1 MSEFKFA
8 CPVCGQHITCDSGS
22 SGSPMACPT
31 CFRNLVVPQATVP
44 GASSLVL
51 SASEVQTRTTPLPGT
66 GGAGNGRAVP
76 KKEFPWAALA
86 LGVVVCMVAATAFVF
101 RARLLSAYQQ
111 AVRVA
116 TNAPPSAPKPEVA
129 AVPATNWTL
138 NLAEAKIPAATAA
151 GQINGQSFT
160 LLGATVMSDLLIL
173 WPGTTWPPDAGVAV
187 SLSQFA
193 KKAEELADKT
203 ISIEATRTNA
213 PRMLLRWKD
222 EQGQSVT
229 RDFHEGYALR
239 VEFGSLAGTRLPGKI
254 YVAAPDEAK
263 SYVAGTFELEI
274 RKPSSPKPKPQP

>member
-22 SGSPMACPT
+22 SGSSMACPT
-31 CFRNLVVPQATVP
+31 CFRNLVVPAASVP
-44 GASSLVL
+44 GASTLVL
-51 SASEVQTRTTPLPGT
+51 SASEVQTRTTPLPGN
-66 GGAGNGRAVP
+66 GGARDVP

-86 LGVVVCMVAATAFVF
+86 LGLVVCMAATAAFVF
-101 RARLLSAYQQ
+101 RARILSAYQQ
-111 AVRVA
+111 AMQLA
-116 TNAPPSAPKPEVA
+116 TNGPPSAPKPDVA
-129 AVPATNWTL
+129 AVPAASWTL
-138 NLAEAKIPAATAA
+138 NLAEAKIPATTAA
-151 GQINGQSFT
+151 GQISGQSFT
-160 LLGATVMSDLLIL
+160 LPGATVVSDLLIL
-173 WPGTTWPPDAGVAV
+173 WPGTTWPPDAGVAL

-203 ISIEATRTNA
+203 IIIEATRTNA

-254 YVAAPDEAK
+254 FVAAPDEAK

-274 RKPSSPKPKPQP
+274 RKPSATKPKPKSQP

>member
-31 CFRNLVVPQATVP
+31 CFRNLVVPQASVP
-44 GASSLVL
+44 GASNLVL
-51 SASEVQTRTTPLPGT
+51 SASEVQTRTTPLPGN
-66 GGAGNGRAVP
+66 GEALPGRAGP
-76 KKEFPWAALA
+76 KKGLPWATLALA
-86 LGVVVCMVAATAFVF
+86 LVVCLAAATAFVF
-101 RARLLSAYQQ
+101 RARILSAYQQ
-111 AVRVA
+111 AVRA
-116 TNAPPSAPKPEVA
+116 ETNAPPSAPKPDVA
-129 AVPATNWTL
+129 AVPATSWTL
-138 NLAEAKIPAATAA
+138 NLADAKIPAATAA

-160 LLGATVMSDLLIL
+160 LPGATVVNDLLIL

-193 KKAEELADKT
+193 KKAEDLADRT
-203 ISIEATRTNA
+203 IIIEATRTNA
-213 PRMLLRWKD
+213 PRILLRWKD

-263 SYVAGTFELEI
+263 SYVAGIFELEI
-274 RKPSSPKPKPQP
+274 RKPSSPKPRN

>member
-22 SGSPMACPT
+22 SGSSMACPT
-31 CFRNLVVPQATVP
+31 CFRNLVVPQATAP
-44 GASSLVL
+44 GASTLVL
-51 SASEVQTRTTPLPGT
+51 SASEVQTRATPLPG
-66 GGAGNGRAVP
+66 NGEARAVP

-86 LGVVVCMVAATAFVF
+86 LGLVLCLAATAAFVF
-101 RARLLSAYQQ
+101 RARILSAYQQ

-116 TNAPPSAPKPEVA
+116 INAPPAAPKPEVA
-129 AVPATNWTL
+129 AVPATSWTL
-138 NLAEAKIPAATAA
+138 NLAEAKIPATTAA
-151 GQINGQSFT
+151 GQISGQSFT
-160 LLGATVMSDLLIL
+160 LPGATIVSDLLIL
-173 WPGTTWPPDAGVAV
+173 WPGTTWPPDAGVAL

-203 ISIEATRTNA
+203 IIIETTRTNA
-213 PRMLLRWKD
+213 PRILLRWKD

-239 VEFGSLAGTRLPGKI
+239 VEFGSLTGTRLPGKI
-254 YVAAPDEAK
+254 FVAAPDEAK

-274 RKPSSPKPKPQP
+274 RKPSATKPKPKPQP

>member
-31 CFRNLVVPQATVP
+31 CFRNLVVPQATTP
-44 GASSLVL
+44 GASTLVL
-51 SASEVQTRTTPLPGT
+51 SASEVQTRTTPLPGN
-66 GGAGNGRAVP
+66 GGARAVP

-86 LGVVVCMVAATAFVF
+86 LGLVVCTAAIAAFVF
-101 RARLLSAYQQ
+101 RARILSAYQQ

-116 TNAPPSAPKPEVA
+116 TNAPPSAPKPDVA
-129 AVPATNWTL
+129 AVPATSWTL
-138 NLAEAKIPAATAA
+138 NLAEAKIPTATAA
-151 GQINGQSFT
+151 GQINGQSLT
-160 LLGATVMSDLLIL
+160 LPGATVVSDLLIL
-173 WPGTTWPPDAGVAV
+173 WPGTTWPPDAGMAL
-187 SLSQFA
+187 SLSQFV
-193 KKAEELADKT
+193 KTAEDLADKT
-203 ISIEATRTNA
+203 IIIEATRTNA

-229 RDFHEGYALR
+229 RDFHQGYALR
-239 VEFGSLAGTRLPGKI
+239 VEFGSLAGTRLSGKI

-263 SYVAGTFELEI
+263 SYVAGVFELEI